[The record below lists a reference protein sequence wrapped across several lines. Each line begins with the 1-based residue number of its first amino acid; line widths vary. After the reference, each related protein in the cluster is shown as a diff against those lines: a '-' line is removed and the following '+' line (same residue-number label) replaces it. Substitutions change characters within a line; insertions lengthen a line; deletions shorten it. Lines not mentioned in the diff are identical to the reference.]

1 MINFQAQKKELDTE
15 YNRLQQQYFRLSSE
29 HSTLNNQQKR
39 NFQIFKEQKA
49 NEIASL
55 DGNVACSLTGPVLL
69 VFLMCWAG
77 DPSGA
82 ALFLITHQS
91 PSFDFFWLPLLAYE
105 FAYNQCCKKI
115 NFAHISII
123 KNISLFIYGIVGI
136 YIICDKV
143 YSKVAFGLK

>member
-1 MINFQAQKKELDTE
+1 MINFQAQNKELDTE

-69 VFLMCWAG
+69 VF
-77 DPSGA
+77 
-82 ALFLITHQS
+82 
-91 PSFDFFWLPLLAYE
+91 FFNVLGWGSIR
-105 FAYNQCCKKI
+105 CSS
-115 NFAHISII
+115 IS
-123 KNISLFIYGIVGI
+123 NNTPVTQL
-136 YIICDKV
+136 
-143 YSKVAFGLK
+143 